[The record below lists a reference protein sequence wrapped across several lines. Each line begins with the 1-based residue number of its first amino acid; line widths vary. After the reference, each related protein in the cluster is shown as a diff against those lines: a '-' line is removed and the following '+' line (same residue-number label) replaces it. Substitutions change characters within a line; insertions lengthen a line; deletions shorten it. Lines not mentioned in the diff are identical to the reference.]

1 MAAPKEFKS
10 SSSISLESVKIIAE
24 SIGVSNISDDAAKL
38 IADDITYRMK
48 MIIQVIISTCLISIL

>member
-1 MAAPKEFKS
+1 MATPKEFKS
-10 SSSISLESVKIIAE
+10 SSSISVESVKIIAE

-48 MIIQVIISTCLISIL
+48 MMVQVVKFFEQIVF

>member
-38 IADDITYRMK
+38 IADDISYRMK
-48 MIIQVIISTCLISIL
+48 MIVQVHYFVKINFIF